1 MPIRAQIG
9 PPRYILPVQA
19 MGARFPERMIH
30 HSLVRDLVMRHLISE
45 WAPKPA
51 TRARGNGVRWSE
63 RQPENIRQGS
73 VACWPLRCPRDS
85 HFANRLADW
94 LTIPT
99 HAELR
104 GMTCQIPM
112 LSLAYLLNELQQR
125 SRR

>member
-51 TRARGNGVRWSE
+51 TPARGNGVRWSE
-63 RQPENIRQGS
+63 RQPGIFG
-73 VACWPLRCPRDS
+73 RDLLLVGHS
-85 HFANRLADW
+85 DARAIVTLPTDW
-94 LTIPT
+94 RI
-99 HAELR
+99 
-104 GMTCQIPM
+104 G
-112 LSLAYLLNELQQR
+112 
-125 SRR
+125 